1 MNKKLVQIV
10 LFPYLDIKLI
20 SMKLFALEIIESVK
34 FVMSLWINQNLKNI
48 KKYVNLKIWK
58 ANNNLRYNLIK
69 FNILKKKNII

>member
-34 FVMSLWINQNLKNI
+34 FVMSLWINQNLKNT
-48 KKYVNLKIWK
+48 KKNVNLKVWI
-58 ANNNLRYNLIK
+58 ANNNLR
-69 FNILKKKNII
+69 